1 MSIEKRSSQFFKV
14 REDLNRTETAW
25 RNIKGLTDLR
35 VLLGPACYRHAGL
48 PDLKKGMPFRLL
60 RRASETR
67 HRFDAGGAFF
77 CCLKQDFQDEQ
88 DEQDER
94 GLGAAQGLWMQRQ
107 EPL

>member
-1 MSIEKRSSQFFKV
+1 
-14 REDLNRTETAW
+14 
-25 RNIKGLTDLR
+25 
-35 VLLGPACYRHAGL
+35 
-48 PDLKKGMPFRLL
+48 MPFRLL

-94 GLGAAQGLWMQRQ
+94 GLGAAQQLWMQRQ